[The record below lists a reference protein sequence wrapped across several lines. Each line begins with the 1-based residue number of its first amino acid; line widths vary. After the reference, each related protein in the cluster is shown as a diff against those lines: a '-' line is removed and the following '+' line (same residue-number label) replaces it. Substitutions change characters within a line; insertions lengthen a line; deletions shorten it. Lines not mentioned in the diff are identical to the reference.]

1 MGTPDLNLLF
11 QYNIPFRAI
20 AKMTGGL
27 VSMDMIRGILLV
39 INGQFLKGMR
49 QVITGFFVNR
59 RENRRYEAVLTGKGK
74 IMEGIRNWVK
84 AHPNLWE
91 FILFNLLS
99 NCATIIN
106 FIVMWLCTGFIF
118 TAFNT
123 RPFQFFIFRYTNV
136 DRDLGLCGFL
146 SFLVAT
152 AVAQTVNF
160 LCRRIWCLNQTQP
173 LKMQFPNIWFW
184 QLLLWLCRRRFR
196 LTARQH

>member
-1 MGTPDLNLLF
+1 
-11 QYNIPFRAI
+11 
-20 AKMTGGL
+20 
-27 VSMDMIRGILLV
+27 
-39 INGQFLKGMR
+39 
-49 QVITGFFVNR
+49 
-59 RENRRYEAVLTGKGK
+59 
-74 IMEGIRNWVK
+74 MEGIRNWVK

-160 LCRRIWCLNQTQP
+160 FVQKNLVFKSNAAFVPAALAPTLANVVNIVVQVTVS
-173 LKMQFPNIWFW
+173 FPAMKFW
-184 QLLLWLCRRRFR
+184 IMPEG
-196 LTARQH
+196 